1 LVRPEKKQLTKTKQ
15 QGYATF
21 VIIKSVH
28 DTRKKMNAAV
38 EYDQDFYQ
46 WLMKNAKLLRQ
57 GNFSEADTEH
67 IAEELEAM
75 GKKEQR
81 ELVSRLTVL
90 LAHLLKWTFQP
101 ARRTRSWKNTITAQ
115 RIEIMDLLEDS
126 PSLQHE
132 LEKKTAKAYMRS
144 RLMAENETG
153 IDKNRFPAECPFSV
167 EEIIGQDFYPE
178 TGECL

>member
-1 LVRPEKKQLTKTKQ
+1 
-15 QGYATF
+15 
-21 VIIKSVH
+21 
-28 DTRKKMNAAV
+28 MNAAV

-46 WLMKNAKLLRQ
+46 WLMKNASLLRQ
-57 GNFSEADTEH
+57 GKFSEADTEH

-81 ELVSRLTVL
+81 ELVSRLAVL
-90 LAHLLKWTFQP
+90 LAHLLKWAFQP
-101 ARRTRSWKNTITAQ
+101 ARRTRSWKNTIAAQ

-132 LEKKTAKAYMRS
+132 LEKKIAKAYMRS

-153 IDKNRFPAECPFSV
+153 IDKSGFPAECPFSL
-167 EEIIGQDFYPE
+167 ENILEQDFYPE
-178 TGECL
+178 SEECL

>member
-1 LVRPEKKQLTKTKQ
+1 
-15 QGYATF
+15 
-21 VIIKSVH
+21 
-28 DTRKKMNAAV
+28 MNAAV

-153 IDKNRFPAECPFSV
+153 IDKSRFPAECPFSV
-167 EEIIGQDFYPE
+167 EEILGQDFYPE